1 MEATQ
6 HWCRCR
12 CGESA
17 SAFHTTNPL
26 TNTQQGLLAALHPRC
41 LACSPRSLLPNEFM
55 IILFSREM
63 KHGDIEVKK
72 CVAPGNPDKRRFN
85 CNWIFF
91 LFTTSRKQC
100 VLLDCLQSWQ
110 DRRPVTVAKAALGL
124 WIPGWW
130 VQVSLKGLRKQ
141 TTAA

>member
-1 MEATQ
+1 M
-6 HWCRCR
+6 HRR

-63 KHGDIEVKK
+63 KHSDIEVKK
-72 CVAPGNPDKRRFN
+72 
-85 CNWIFF
+85 
-91 LFTTSRKQC
+91 S
-100 VLLDCLQSWQ
+100 
-110 DRRPVTVAKAALGL
+110 
-124 WIPGWW
+124 
-130 VQVSLKGLRKQ
+130 VSLQGAPTGGGLIVTEVFFYLPQ
-141 TTAA
+141 AENSVCY